1 MSRAAKETLVKKT
14 PIIYSDFM
22 TNFEK
27 HPASGDIVRV
37 TNVESIKQS
46 LKNLLKI
53 NRGDKPFQPSF
64 GSDVT
69 KYLFENIDAFAL
81 NMIRQSIQDSITQYE
96 KRVQVVKVNV
106 NNSDTNPNEV
116 YVSIY
121 FYIINTGESA
131 SLSLILKRVR

>member
-1 MSRAAKETLVKKT
+1 MSRAAKETIVKKT
-14 PIIYSDFM
+14 PIMYSDFM
-22 TNFEK
+22 TNLEK

-46 LKNLLKI
+46 LKNLLRI

-64 GSDVT
+64 GSDVNRH
-69 KYLFENIDAFAL
+69 LFDTIDSFTL
-81 NMIRQSIQDSITQYE
+81 NYIRQNIEDAINQYE
-96 KRVQVVKVNV
+96 KRIQVVKVNV
-106 NNSDTNPNEV
+106 TNSEINTNEV
-116 YVSIY
+116 DVSIY